1 MRKFKA
7 SILVV
12 SLMVMGIILVTA
24 LGIAVVSVTQRN
36 SSIGSNKSIQAY
48 QLAESGSEYMLQKI
62 RDNSGKQ
69 ISAIDNIDGICD
81 GVYHSANG
89 YTVTLEDQTGA
100 AITDCTRSVADIV
113 NIKSIG
119 SNRGEQRAIE
129 AAVASSSTFKK
140 ICSAINVYPNNV
152 SPTDTW
158 RDSIPVSDDWT
169 NVNCQKFAISICQV
183 STACTYQIGCYTA
196 PSGSNNPIVLGSA
209 GNYTTLA
216 GIPSTNCGW

>member
-12 SLMVMGIILVTA
+12 SLMVMGFILVTA

-36 SSIGSNKSIQAY
+36 SSIGSNKSTQAY
-48 QLAESGSEYMLQKI
+48 QMAENGSEYILQKI
-62 RDNSGKQ
+62 RSNFTGKV
-69 ISAIDNIDGICD
+69 SAIDTDGICD

-100 AITDCTRSVADIV
+100 TITDCTRSVADIV

-129 AAVASSSTFKK
+129 AAVASFPTFKK
-140 ICSAINVYPNNV
+140 ICSAVNVYPNNV

-169 NVNCQKFAISICQV
+169 NVNCQKYAISICPV
-183 STACTYQIGCYTA
+183 STVCTYQIGCYTV
-196 PSGSNNPIVLGSA
+196 PSGSNNPIVFGSA
-209 GNYTTLA
+209 GNHTTLA